1 MRFARRT
8 KSTTS
13 SIFDVII
20 EHLKD
25 PKMISFSGGFPATD
39 LLPHQELAKA
49 SQIVFEK
56 DKTQALTYS
65 STWGYQP
72 LREWIAKRYQ
82 DLYQMDI
89 NAEDILITTGSQ
101 QALDLIG
108 KVFLDP
114 MDHILVEKPSYL
126 GALQSFQL
134 FEPNIHEVIM
144 NDDGMNV
151 NMFRTFLRTYH
162 PKLIYAVPN
171 FQNPSGISYS
181 EKVRKEMVHAMKAYD
196 VTFIEDD
203 PYGDLRYEGTTAPH
217 FKSLMPERTILLGSF
232 SKIIAPG
239 LRVGWVCAP
248 KEILDHLY
256 TAKEACDLHSS
267 NLDQRIIYEYLN
279 HNDLDAHIG
288 EAKKRYK
295 DNQLYM
301 LAAIKKYFPSNIKVS
316 KSEGGMFLW
325 CSGPAH
331 LNVMDLFN
339 KAVVLHVLIMPG
351 TPFYASS
358 PEMNTFRLNYTSVS
372 FKQIDEGIASLGAIL
387 KGML

>member
-8 KSTTS
+8 KATSS

-20 EHLKD
+20 EHLQD
-25 PKMISFSGGFPATD
+25 PKMISFSGGFPAVD
-39 LLPHQELAKA
+39 LLPHEALKEA

-56 DKTQALTYS
+56 DQASALTYS

-82 DLYQMDI
+82 ELYEMDI
-89 NAEDILITTGSQ
+89 KADEILITTGSQ

-134 FEPNIHEVIM
+134 FEPSIHEVTLS
-144 NDDGMNV
+144 DEGMNTS
-151 NMFRTFLRTYH
+151 MFRTFLRTYH
-162 PKLIYAVPN
+162 PKLVYTVPN

-181 EKVRKEMVHAMKAYD
+181 EEVRLDMVDAMKPYD
-196 VTFIEDD
+196 VIMVEDD
-203 PYGDLRYEGTTAPH
+203 PYGDFRYEGNTASH
-217 FKSLMPERTILLGSF
+217 FKKLAPDQTILLGSF

-239 LRVGWVCAP
+239 LRCGWLVAP
-248 KEILDHLY
+248 KEILDKLY

-267 NLDQRIIYEYLN
+267 NLDQRIIYEYLT
-279 HNDLDAHIG
+279 HNNLDQHISN
-288 EAKKRYK
+288 AKNKYK
-295 DNQLYM
+295 ENQTVM
-301 LAAIKKYFPSNIKVS
+301 LKAIKKYFPSNIKIS

-325 CSGPAH
+325 CTGPSN
-331 LNVMDLFN
+331 LNVMELFE

-351 TPFYASS
+351 QPFYATT
-358 PEMNTFRLNYTSVS
+358 PERNTFRLNYTNVS
-372 FKQIDEGIASLGAIL
+372 KEQIEEGISILGALIN
-387 KGML
+387 GMI